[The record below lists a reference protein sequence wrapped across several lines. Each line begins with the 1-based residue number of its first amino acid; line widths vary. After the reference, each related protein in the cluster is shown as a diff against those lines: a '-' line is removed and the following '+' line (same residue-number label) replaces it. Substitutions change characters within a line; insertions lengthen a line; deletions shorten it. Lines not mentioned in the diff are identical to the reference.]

1 MSVDKS
7 EPVFVDTNI
16 LLYAN
21 APDQGQKYELAKELL
36 TRLWTD
42 GNGVIST
49 QVLQEFFVNLSKH
62 RSTPLDP
69 ATARAAVENL
79 LTWTVIVNDGRSV
92 LDAIDIQSRYRLSFW
107 DALIVQAAERAGATQ
122 LYSEDL
128 NEQHYGE
135 VEVINPLA
143 PTRAHDVDP

>member
-1 MSVDKS
+1 MNADTS

-16 LLYAN
+16 FLYAN
-21 APDQGQKYELAKELL
+21 APDQGEKHVLAKELIV
-36 TRLWTD
+36 RLWTD

-62 RSTPLDP
+62 RSMPLDP
-69 ATARAAVENL
+69 KTVRAAVENL
-79 LTWTVIVNDGRSV
+79 LAWTVIVNDGRSI
-92 LDAIDIQSRYRLSFW
+92 LDAIDMHSRYRLSFW
-107 DALIVQAAERAGATQ
+107 DALIVQAAERAGATK

-135 VEVINPLA
+135 VRIVNPFA
-143 PTRAHDVDP
+143 TSV

>member
-21 APDQGQKYELAKELL
+21 APDHGQKHELAKELL
-36 TRLWTD
+36 MRLWTD

-62 RSTPLDP
+62 RSTPLEP
-69 ATARAAVENL
+69 STARAVVENL

-107 DALIVQAAERAGATQ
+107 DALIVQAAERAGATK

-128 NEQHYGE
+128 NEQYYGE

-143 PTRAHDVDP
+143 ATRVHDVDP

>member
-1 MSVDKS
+1 MNVDKS

-21 APDQGQKYELAKELL
+21 APDQGHKHELAKELL
-36 TRLWTD
+36 TRLWID

-62 RSTPLDP
+62 RSTPLEP

-79 LTWTVIVNDGRSV
+79 LTWTVIVNDGRSI

-107 DALIVQAAERAGATQ
+107 DALIVQAAERAGATK

-128 NEQHYGE
+128 NEQYYGE

-143 PTRAHDVDP
+143 ATRVHDVDP

>member
-1 MSVDKS
+1 MNVDKS
-7 EPVFVDTNI
+7 KPVFVDTNI

-21 APDQGQKYELAKELL
+21 APDQGHKHELAKELL
-36 TRLWTD
+36 MRLWTD

-107 DALIVQAAERAGATQ
+107 DALIVQAAERAGATR

-128 NEQHYGE
+128 NEQYYGE

-143 PTRAHDVDP
+143 VTRIHDVDP

>member
-21 APDQGQKYELAKELL
+21 APDQGEKHTLAKTLIQ
-36 TRLWTD
+36 RLWAD

-49 QVLQEFFVNLSKH
+49 QVLQEFFVNLTKH
-62 RSTPLDP
+62 RSTPLDFK
-69 ATARAAVENL
+69 TARVAVENL
-79 LTWTVIVNDGRSV
+79 LAWTVIVNDDRSI
-92 LDAIDIQSRYRLSFW
+92 LEAIDIQSRWRLSFW
-107 DALIVQAAERAGATQ
+107 DALIVQAAERAGVTK

-128 NEQHYGE
+128 NEQRYGD
-135 VEVINPLA
+135 VQVINPFTKEG
-143 PTRAHDVDP
+143 PGEIGT